1 MNFLIQIHDID
12 HVCFLNF
19 FIDLPSVALQ
29 DGEHD
34 DVEGGVGGV
43 QHLLPRVHAQACHLL
58 QDNSD
63 QMMIHSCKLQPVD
76 ILKKVG

>member
-1 MNFLIQIHDID
+1 MH
-12 HVCFLNF
+12 CFINV
-19 FIDLPSVALQ
+19 PSVALQ

-43 QHLLPRVHAQACHLL
+43 QHLLPRVHTQACHLL

-63 QMMIHSCKLQPVD
+63 EMLMVAPLLQTLHSGLFEEKKLD
-76 ILKKVG
+76 NKRMTN